1 MNPSPSPNF
10 ALLTGLD
17 MSSFPTRAGT
27 RGATA
32 IDVTWLSNYED
43 MISMLNGRGMATGK
57 DLPAFCLAS
66 SNFGTNW
73 HVGIDENDKLE
84 ISSDGVFRIRFNSS
98 STLDGVTDVFGI
110 GTTFINSNAGGSVL
124 GPKLTNLV
132 TAPSEWLRGE
142 IVSFSYEIEQTSGG
156 SNTFLFNFTGGAQDL
171 VVP

>member
-27 RGATA
+27 RGATN

-43 MISMLNGRGMATGK
+43 MISMLNGRGMATGL
-57 DLPAFCLAS
+57 DLSAQCLSS
-66 SNFGTNW
+66 SNFGTDW
-73 HVGIDENDKLE
+73 HIGIDENDKLE

-110 GTTFINSNAGGSVL
+110 GTTFIN
-124 GPKLTNLV
+124 
-132 TAPSEWLRGE
+132 
-142 IVSFSYEIEQTSGG
+142 
-156 SNTFLFNFTGGAQDL
+156 
-171 VVP
+171 